1 VIPKRVTTIVIY
13 EEMPEYGERGEA
25 QLLLPDGQIRY
36 IAIDHPLGPGAAV
49 ELFQTPIPCSRDE
62 LIEHMQCRCPQAQRG
77 RLHTAITLEY
87 KSVVMVM
94 TTECFV
100 IQRRGKGQA
109 GALFSY
115 SPAEVE
121 RGLTRFFEEVKK

>member
-1 VIPKRVTTIVIY
+1 MKPQRVVAIVVHEDI
-13 EEMPEYGERGEA
+13 PEYGEPGEA
-25 QLLLPDGQIRY
+25 QLLLPSGEIRY
-36 IAIDHPLGPGAAV
+36 IQIDHPLGPGAAV
-49 ELFQTPIPCSRDE
+49 ELFQTPIPRNRDE
-62 LIEHMQCRCPQAQRG
+62 LIEHMRHRCPNAQRG
-77 RLHTAITLEY
+77 RLGTEITLEY
-87 KSVVMVM
+87 KHVVMVL

-115 SPAEVE
+115 LPVEVD

>member
-1 VIPKRVTTIVIY
+1 MKPQRVTAIVIH
-13 EEMPEYGERGEA
+13 EDILEYGEPGEA
-25 QLLLPDGQIRY
+25 QLLLPSGEIRY
-36 IAIDHPLGPGAAV
+36 IQIDRRLGPGAAV
-49 ELFQTPIPCSRDE
+49 ELFQTAIPRNQDE
-62 LIEHMQCRCPQAQRG
+62 LIEHMQHRCPQAQRG

-87 KSVVMVM
+87 KSVVMVL
-94 TTECFV
+94 TAECFV

-115 SPAEVE
+115 SPVEVD

>member
-1 VIPKRVTTIVIY
+1 MKPHRVTAIVIH
-13 EEMPEYGERGEA
+13 EDIPDYGEPGEA
-25 QLLLPDGQIRY
+25 QLLLPSGEIRY
-36 IAIDHPLGPGAAV
+36 IRIDHPLGPGAAV
-49 ELFQTPIPCSRDE
+49 ELFQTPIPRNRTE
-62 LIEHMQCRCPQAQRG
+62 LIEHMECRCPNAERG

-94 TTECFV
+94 TAECFV

-115 SPAEVE
+115 SPAEVD

>member
-1 VIPKRVTTIVIY
+1 MKPQRLTAIVIY
-13 EEMPEYGERGEA
+13 EDIPEYGESGEA
-25 QLLLPDGQIRY
+25 QLLLPNGEIRY
-36 IAIDHPLGPGAAV
+36 IAIDRHLGPGATV
-49 ELFQTPIPCSRDE
+49 ELFQTPIPRNRDE
-62 LIEHMQCRCPQAQRG
+62 LIEHMQHRCPQAQRG

-87 KSVVMVM
+87 KNVVMVM
-94 TTECFV
+94 TEECFV

-115 SPAEVE
+115 SPAEVD

>member
-1 VIPKRVTTIVIY
+1 MKPQRITAIVVHEDI
-13 EEMPEYGERGEA
+13 PEYGEPGEA
-25 QLLLPDGQIRY
+25 QLLLPSGEIRY
-36 IAIDHPLGPGAAV
+36 IQIDRRLGPGAAV
-49 ELFQTPIPCSRDE
+49 ELFQTPIPRDRDE
-62 LIEHMQCRCPQAQRG
+62 LIEHMQSRCPQAQRG

-87 KSVVMVM
+87 KNVVMVL
-94 TTECFV
+94 TAECFV

-121 RGLTRFFEEVKK
+121 RGLTRFFEEVRK